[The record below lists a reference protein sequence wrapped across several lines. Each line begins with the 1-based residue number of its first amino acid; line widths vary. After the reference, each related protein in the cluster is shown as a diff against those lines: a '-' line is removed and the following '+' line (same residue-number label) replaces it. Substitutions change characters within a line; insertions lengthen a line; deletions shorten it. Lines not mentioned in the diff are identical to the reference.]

1 MRDTDIALPE
11 GIHRAGPQQARK
23 LGAITADAFRHD
35 PFNLWLFGNFA
46 GIENLFQL
54 QAKRIYAP
62 RGFCYTAGNEGACMW
77 MLPGGDNSF
86 GLADYAAFLAPTL
99 LRCGPRAVRRGIRTG
114 KLMERRHPRFQHAYL
129 FSIGV
134 GATSRGTG
142 LGRRLIRPVLD
153 ACDLAVEHG
162 ADDVAPIRASLV
174 QALETAGLEVL
185 DPDGEPFDPN
195 RHEAVLHEPAADGD
209 EGQVV
214 AEVLRRG
221 YAWEGRVLRPA
232 MVRVRG

>member
-153 ACDLAVEHG
+153 ACDRHEVPAY
-162 ADDVAPIRASLV
+162 
-174 QALETAGLEVL
+174 LENSNPANTGFYATCGFE
-185 DPDGEPFDPN
+185 PHGEPIYP
-195 RHEAVLHEPAADGD
+195 EAGSPPLVP
-209 EGQVV
+209 
-214 AEVLRRG
+214 
-221 YAWEGRVLRPA
+221 
-232 MVRVRG
+232 MVRRPRGQ